1 MPHCHK
7 SREGRGLGRS
17 SEVWLDEAL
26 RDKIDLHV
34 YAFGH
39 LLVRSASPLRMS
51 VAPSTVSVAY
61 F

>member
-1 MPHCHK
+1 ME
-7 SREGRGLGRS
+7 SRKRRS